1 MPEPDDEL
9 KIEAAAVAP
18 RRRWR
23 PATLLVGI
31 ALGILLG
38 LAGVLAVVVTMAQG
52 GAPLLTQAALDA
64 ARARWNEHGPASY
77 VLDLEISGARAGRVH
92 VEVRDGRVTRMT
104 RDGRAPSQRRT
115 WEYWSVPNQF
125 ATLAQDMRS
134 AESPRSAFGV
144 DSPEQVLLRARFD
157 PRYGYPAEYQRTVLG
172 ADLDVGWRITHFEEV
187 SP

>member
-1 MPEPDDEL
+1 MHEPSDEL
-9 KIEAAAVAP
+9 KVETAAVAP

-31 ALGILLG
+31 ALGILLA
-38 LAGVLAVVVTMAQG
+38 LAGVLAVVVTMAQE

-77 VLDLEISGARAGRVH
+77 VLDLEISGARAGRVQ
-92 VEVRDGRVTRMT
+92 VEVRVTRRT

-157 PRYGYPAEYQRTVLG
+157 PRFGYPAEYQRSVLG
-172 ADLDVGWRITHFEEV
+172 ADLDVGWRITHFEVV